1 MGHSLDTVLSQ
12 RALCS
17 FYQYSAEKGV
27 FCRRDGGEYSTF
39 FCILPFTK
47 ASSMLSR
54 MQNSFG
60 KKKQKFT
67 SPARVVK
74 FTAFWDFLSAFR
86 LYLCLFSDT
95 YQLSDQ
101 SEIQNTLMIAFICF
115 RLVYRLTNAVEWIRV
130 SPLAQAYKTTDDVD
144 ERRHRSKCDCDGSQQ
159 SHAQT

>member
-60 KKKQKFT
+60 KKKTEIHLPCKG
-67 SPARVVK
+67 REIHC
-74 FTAFWDFLSAFR
+74 FLGF
-86 LYLCLFSDT
+86 LVCL
-95 YQLSDQ
+95 
-101 SEIQNTLMIAFICF
+101 
-115 RLVYRLTNAVEWIRV
+115 
-130 SPLAQAYKTTDDVD
+130 
-144 ERRHRSKCDCDGSQQ
+144 
-159 SHAQT
+159 